1 MPRLL
6 LLTITQSE
14 HVAYSP
20 VEINNQVPQEFSC
33 RHKDVCSGA
42 HMDSSA
48 VSLGVE
54 LIVRGLEILGV
65 VVIGVAFPYAT
76 IRGLVQIR
84 QRRSDA
90 YLQLKI
96 FIGKAL
102 QLGLEFLVAAD
113 IVKTVTVNLTRDG
126 IVSLGLLILVRTF
139 LSWSITVEIEGCLP
153 WQVAKTGRA

>member
-1 MPRLL
+1 M
-6 LLTITQSE
+6 
-14 HVAYSP
+14 
-20 VEINNQVPQEFSC
+20 
-33 RHKDVCSGA
+33 G
-42 HMDSSA
+42 SSA
-48 VSLGVE
+48 VSQGIE

-65 VVIGVAFPYAT
+65 SVIGIAFPFAT
-76 IRGLVQIR
+76 VRGLVQIR
-84 QRRSDA
+84 RRRPDA

-113 IVKTVTVNLTRDG
+113 IVKTVTVNLTSDG

-153 WQVAKTGRA
+153 WQIASSRRA